1 MYANTGD
8 TPTLLELTQLNLAS
22 KQDPI
27 RIKDRI
33 GANFWPVGICLLND
47 NDGSTLN
54 SIKRNNDEFG
64 DKLTEIFR
72 LWLEGKGQKDGAK
85 LITSWSK
92 LVECLNFAQLKAL
105 ADEIKSV
112 LCHYHSDRS
121 RKKATITVDP
131 EHNDKLEPTI
141 LDDIDLDVT
150 YPSEGTKFVIVIARG
165 QGFMAVNRP
174 ESEGVARG

>member
-33 GANFWPVGICLLND
+33 GANFWSVGLCLLND
-47 NDGSTLN
+47 NDGSTLY
-54 SIKRNNDEFG
+54 SIKRSNDESG
-64 DKLTEIFR
+64 EKLTEIFR
-72 LWLEGKGQKDGAK
+72 LWLQGKGQKDGAK
-85 LITSWSK
+85 LMTSWNK
-92 LVECLNFAQLKAL
+92 LIECLNIAELKAL
-105 ADEIKSV
+105 ADEIESV
-112 LCHYHSDRS
+112 LCHRP

-150 YPSEGTKFVIVIARG
+150 YPSEGTKFCIIITVIIYSLYLKEYNTMHLTT
-165 QGFMAVNRP
+165 FL
-174 ESEGVARG
+174 SI